1 MTEFNTDLFS
11 SLSTIIEGM
20 QNTQISPICEQRNQG
35 SENLKAGNSSS
46 EPPNTGEVQT
56 HQM

>member
-35 SENLKAGNSSS
+35 SENLKTGNSS